1 MKIAVQ
7 KNHLGGLILDRS
19 FDPFKN
25 GVQGIYFSPNIWF
38 LPKLSTKL
46 FQNINSWPTYFLG
59 VLFNDDF
66 KELIPCLYTLWSSF
80 DNTLTA
86 RQFLQLIKKLELP
99 FSPTICVAILSKDD
113 ENISTNIE
121 RNISFI
127 QFAEALIALIMHH
140 KDMEIT
146 QETLKESEILVEL
159 RGSKKI

>member
-1 MKIAVQ
+1 
-7 KNHLGGLILDRS
+7 
-19 FDPFKN
+19 
-25 GVQGIYFSPNIWF
+25 
-38 LPKLSTKL
+38 
-46 FQNINSWPTYFLG
+46 
-59 VLFNDDF
+59 LFNDDF